1 MTHAS
6 LQRIE
11 SALDGMETVLARA
24 HGGGVDDEAL
34 LDFRRQ
40 CWELLLL
47 VDDAECQAQLDLL
60 IQHAKDLYSD
70 RERERA
76 EVLRGKI
83 RALVAEFRIRVREFG
98 RSSGRSYGKRWR
110 DLRAA

>member
-1 MTHAS
+1 MSHAS

-11 SALDGMETVLARA
+11 NALDRMEKVLERA
-24 HGGGVDDEAL
+24 HGGRVDDEAL

-40 CWELLLL
+40 CWELLLV

-60 IQHAKDLYSD
+60 VQHAKDLYSD
-70 RERERA
+70 REAERA

-83 RALVAEFRIRVREFG
+83 HALVAEFRIRVRE
-98 RSSGRSYGKRWR
+98 SGRAYGKRWR

>member
-1 MTHAS
+1 MTHVS

-11 SALDGMETVLARA
+11 DALDGMETVLARA

-47 VDDAECQAQLDLL
+47 VDDAECQAQLDVMV
-60 IQHAKDLYSD
+60 QHAKDLYSD
-70 RERERA
+70 RHAHSA
-76 EVLRGKI
+76 EVLRAKI
-83 RALVAEFRIRVREFG
+83 RAMVAEFRIRVRE
-98 RSSGRSYGKRWR
+98 SSRSYGKRWR